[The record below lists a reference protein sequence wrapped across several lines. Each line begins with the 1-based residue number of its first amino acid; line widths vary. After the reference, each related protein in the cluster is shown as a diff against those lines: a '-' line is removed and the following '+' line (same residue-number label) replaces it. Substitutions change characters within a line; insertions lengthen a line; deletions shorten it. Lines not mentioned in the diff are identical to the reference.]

1 MFDKGAV
8 EDANSLQG
16 VFGVAQRTLAA
27 TAEGSAM
34 GEATKGIMAKA
45 RMAAEM
51 YQQQAAIESQVKQRC
66 AACRLSMRLAPL
78 PVPGPSGP
86 KPF

>member
-1 MFDKGAV
+1 MAGC
-8 EDANSLQG
+8 G
-16 VFGVAQRTLAA
+16 GAQRTLAA

-66 AACRLSMRLAPL
+66 AA
-78 PVPGPSGP
+78 
-86 KPF
+86 